1 MTGADLLLFAKGPA
15 FAVALVIF
23 VIGLLTRLI
32 SILMF
37 RRKTD
42 HAPARGGSWGPGLR
56 TVFTRSL
63 PIPEMVRLSP
73 VVYWGGM
80 IFHVGL
86 FVVIVLFVPHILVI
100 DAYLGLSWPGL
111 PSGVIDAVTIATLVA
126 LIAVG
131 VSRWRHP
138 VRRFLSG
145 PEDWITW
152 GLTVLPLLTGW
163 MAVNRLL
170 LPYDAMLAVH
180 ILSVEALLIAFP
192 FTKLMHAVTLFFSRW
207 YTGAIAGRK
216 GAHS

>member
-23 VIGLLTRLI
+23 TVGVLARLI
-32 SILMF
+32 GILML
-37 RRKTD
+37 RRKHD
-42 HAPARGGSWGPGLR
+42 FSVARGDSWGPGISTVLR
-56 TVFTRSL
+56 RSL
-63 PIPEMVRLSP
+63 PTPEMAKVSP
-73 VVYWGGM
+73 VVYWGGFV
-80 IFHVGL
+80 FHIGL
-86 FVVIVLFVPHILVI
+86 FVVVLFFVPHILVFKS
-100 DAYLGLSWPGL
+100 YVGFGWPGL
-111 PSGVIDAVTIATLVA
+111 PSGVIEAATIATLVA
-126 LIAVG
+126 LIALG
-131 VSRWRHP
+131 ISRWRHP

-152 GLTVLPLLTGW
+152 GLTILPLLTGW

-180 ILSVEALLIAFP
+180 ILSVEALMIAFP